1 MYGVWL
7 HESLKNATNKGVNL
21 IPVNIIIMQVQ
32 DIMAPKPIMGEHV
45 AMRWLSWA
53 RSELLL
59 LQRLESDRRLHCAAL
74 NSTKGRVRG
83 KKRKKYGLLP

>member
-1 MYGVWL
+1 MWL
-7 HESLKNATNKGVNL
+7 HESLKNATNKGVNFTL
-21 IPVNIIIMQVQ
+21 INIIIIEVQV
-32 DIMAPKPIMGEHV
+32 IMAPMPIMGEHV

-53 RSELLL
+53 GSELLL

>member
-1 MYGVWL
+1 
-7 HESLKNATNKGVNL
+7 
-21 IPVNIIIMQVQ
+21 
-32 DIMAPKPIMGEHV
+32 MAPMPIMGEHV